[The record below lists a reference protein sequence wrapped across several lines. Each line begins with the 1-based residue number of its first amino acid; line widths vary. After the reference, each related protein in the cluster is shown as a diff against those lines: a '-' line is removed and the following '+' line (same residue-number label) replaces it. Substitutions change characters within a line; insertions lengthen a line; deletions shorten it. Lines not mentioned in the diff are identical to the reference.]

1 MAKPTLIGLAWY
13 RRQDWGRVRQA
24 FTDRDALD
32 DTFDAWEAGARKVER
47 TLKRQGLAVKRVVID
62 LDEFLG
68 WCVLQGLEPVAA
80 ARSKFVTEKLR
91 RDFGPK
97 SDT

>member
-1 MAKPTLIGLAWY
+1 M
-13 RRQDWGRVRQA
+13 RQA

-47 TLKRQGLAVKRVVID
+47 TLKRKGLVIKRVVID
-62 LDEFLG
+62 LDEFLS

-80 ARSKFVTEKLR
+80 SRSEYVTVKLR
-91 RDFGPK
+91 GDFGPP
-97 SDT
+97 SDP